1 MFQDFND
8 FIVWERASRDT
19 IDVKV
24 CYLDLAGDVVAGLFL
39 SQLVYWYLPN
49 SKGQSKLRIYKDKE
63 YWIAKTHNEWYEE
76 IRLTQKQVRRSLEVL
91 KSKGIVETRIYKYNG
106 TPTTH
111 IRIIKDTFLKKL
123 KEVLGLSN
131 PPDPDNTGNAPE
143 GNSENTGDNL
153 DLSGSAPEGKWKCPR
168 GQMNYAQRDK
178 SITETTTEITNKD
191 NKDQSVSHKKNKDS
205 GQREPTGKKTDK
217 TGYNSQFSELVKE
230 QIQYDSFSP
239 EDQNI
244 LEAALTG
251 LMLGDLD
258 KKKPRSIVLSLLE
271 KLDYWSVERALESYR
286 KCGAERIVKPLAYF
300 QTCLLN
306 AGAEEGLELS
316 KFKHQMQWG
325 RKLGP

>member
-1 MFQDFND
+1 MFQDFDD
-8 FIVWERASRDT
+8 FIVWEKASRDT

-24 CYLDLAGDVVAGLFL
+24 CYLDLAGDVVTGLFL
-39 SQLVYWYLPN
+39 SQLIYWYLPN
-49 SKGQSKLRIYKDKE
+49 SKGQSKLRIYKDKQ

-76 IRLTQKQVRRSLEVL
+76 IRLTQKQVRRSLEIL
-91 KSKGIVETRIYKYNG
+91 KKKRIVETKVYKYNG

-111 IRIIKDTFLKKL
+111 IRIIKTNFLKKL
-123 KEVLGLSN
+123 KEVVGLSDS
-131 PPDPDNTGNAPE
+131 PAPDNTGNAPE
-143 GNSENTGDNL
+143 GNSENTCYNL
-153 DLSGSAPEGKWKCPR
+153 DIAGSALEGKWKCPK
-168 GQMNYAQRDK
+168 GQMNFAQRDK
-178 SITETTTEITNKD
+178 SITETTTEITNRD
-191 NKDQSVSHKKNKDS
+191 NKDQFVSLDKNNECDQRRSS
-205 GQREPTGKKTDK
+205 GEKTDR
-217 TGYNSQFSELVKE
+217 TEYNLQFYEFVKE
-230 QIQYDSFSP
+230 QIQYDSFSL

-271 KLDYWSVERALESYR
+271 KLDYWSVERALQSYR

-316 KFKHQMQWG
+316 KFKHQIQCG
-325 RKLGP
+325 SK